1 MLNRRYLLSKLG
13 VRVCNAVQLH
23 GAVPEQFRGQA
34 REETNL

>member
-13 VRVCNAVQLH
+13 VRVCNAVLLH
-23 GAVPEQFRGQA
+23 GTMLEQFRGQA